1 MFVKIRTVLLL
12 SYLVIILICIALVGA
27 VSFYISY
34 KSLSERVESTSFQIV
49 RQIERNMDNDFH
61 NKRYLLLAPY
71 YNQQYIDGINAY
83 TSMNDE
89 AKFLFRRSLG
99 DLYLRIYNTTP
110 IRDFIRFQIYYSD
123 GVMLN
128 ASDNKQP
135 WSAEEVQ
142 HSDWFQ
148 QTVVKTG
155 KVHFT
160 GPLSEGDDNGDAA
173 YSSSI
178 LIRDFSNPDEF
189 IVVRV
194 EYRSALFD
202 NISQNNEL
210 SENSQLLV
218 LNEQNELVYT
228 SSGWSEDIAPA
239 ALLTQITGNNGGFW
253 FGDDPDEKMISY
265 TRSEYSNW
273 KVVIVLPKAEIFSSL
288 DRIKTATMITALL
301 AFLVTFLISVLFGR
315 RITKPILHLYKTV
328 NRIKRGDFSVRVDV
342 DRKDEIGRIAMNFN
356 DMQDE
361 LQKLIETKY
370 IYQIKLQEAE
380 LAMLYSQIN
389 PHFLYNT
396 LDSIKAMADYYKVEQ
411 IGDMSQSLANIFR
424 YNTKNN
430 DELVTL
436 EDELNQIKDYMHIQ
450 TIRFE
455 DKLAYKLEIEEEL
468 KDLPLLKMTLQP
480 ILENAVFHGIEPKRG
495 KGTIRITAQRL
506 EHQVQ
511 LTITD
516 DGVGIP
522 SARLHDIQEALD
534 KPLHRDQLSGSVLEG
549 SIGIRNVYAR
559 YAIRLGEQFQ
569 FKITSVEGKGTEVTL
584 SFQVKDSGQNI
595 KHYKSLS

>member
-12 SYLVIILICIALVGA
+12 SYLVIIMICIALVGA

-71 YNQQYIDGINAY
+71 YNQQYMEGINAY
-83 TSMNDE
+83 PSMNDE

-99 DLYLRIYNTTP
+99 DLYLKVYNTTP

-123 GVMLN
+123 GVLLN

-142 HSDWFQ
+142 QSDWFQ
-148 QTVVKTG
+148 QTVAKYG

-160 GPLSEGDDNGDAA
+160 GPLYEGDDNRPAA

-189 IVVRV
+189 IIVRV
-194 EYRSALFD
+194 EYNTALFD
-202 NISQNNEL
+202 SISQNNEL

-228 SSGWSEDIAPA
+228 SSGRSDEYTAPS
-239 ALLTQITGNNGGFW
+239 ALLTQITGDNGGFW
-253 FGDDPDEKMISY
+253 FGDGSEERMISY

-273 KVVIVLPKAEIFSSL
+273 KIVILLPKGEIFSSL
-288 DRIKTATMITALL
+288 DQIKTATLITALL
-301 AFLVTFLISVLFGR
+301 AFFVTFLISVLFGR

-342 DRKDEIGRIAMNFN
+342 HSKDEIGRIAMNFN

-361 LQKLIETKY
+361 LQKLIESEY
-370 IYQIKLQEAE
+370 IYQIKLQEVE

-436 EDELNQIKDYMHIQ
+436 TDELNQINDYMHIQ
-450 TIRFE
+450 MIRFE
-455 DKLAYKLEIEEEL
+455 DKLAYELNIEEEL
-468 KDLPLLKMTLQP
+468 HDLPLLKMTLQP

-495 KGTIRITAQRL
+495 KGTIWITARRL
-506 EHQVQ
+506 QYYVELSIQ
-511 LTITD
+511 D
-516 DGVGIP
+516 NGVGIP
-522 SARLHDIQEALD
+522 SARLHEIQSALNI
-534 KPLHRDQLSGSVLEG
+534 PPHRDQLSNSVLEG

-569 FKITSVEGKGTEVTL
+569 FEITSVEGKGTEVIL
-584 SFQVKDSGQNI
+584 RFLDK
-595 KHYKSLS
+595 K